1 MMKATAFS
9 LDDVVVNADEEIV
22 AKQAVFPEC
31 RCIRSRGICK

>member
-9 LDDVVVNADEEIV
+9 LDEVVANTDEEIV
-22 AKQAVFPEC
+22 AKQAVFPES